1 MPKASP
7 IRVTQTEQLAT
18 NQMQEEEGSEAEEV
32 HTELTQVSIHRLMNQ
47 Q

>member
-1 MPKASP
+1 MPQASP

-18 NQMQEEEGSEAEEV
+18 SQMQEEEGSEAEEV
-32 HTELTQVSIHRLMNQ
+32 DTELTEVSIHCLINQ